1 MGDGAA
7 ELLRQALNEP
17 DADGD
22 WARLR
27 AALVRGGD
35 EGLASRVTE
44 LLERHAV
51 LLELARALGNELR
64 LDALLPRLIELVT
77 RTLRADRGT
86 LFLHDAETGELYSRV
101 LRGGQVE
108 EIRIPAQAGI
118 AGAAFTSGA
127 TLNIPDAYADARFN
141 AEVDRR
147 TGYRTRSILCVPLR
161 NRQGAAIGVTQVLNR
176 AGGPFT
182 AADEALLATVT
193 AHAAAALEHAQ
204 LFERLERARSEQERT
219 LELMA
224 AISTELNIETLLE
237 KIIKGTTELLEAE
250 RGTLFLYDARA
261 NELWS
266 LVAEGAGR
274 REIRIPSN
282 AGIAGWAFTSGQ
294 VVNIPDAYADPRFNQ
309 AVDRATGFRTRNILA
324 TPVVNKNGRIIGVV
338 QLLNKAGGPFLEGDE
353 RRLKGFVAQVVAA
366 LENAQLFDEVLQ
378 LKNYN
383 EGILKSLTNGVVTT
397 DAEGRIEKVNEAGAR
412 ILAAEEGELVGQT
425 ASAVF
430 ANTNPWIVKSL
441 DYVAQTGKTDF
452 HADVDL
458 RRRDGQ
464 TVSVNLNVAQLLSIE
479 DEPSGYMLVL
489 EDITREK
496 RVRTTMA
503 RYMAKEVVDR
513 LLAQGDD
520 ALAGS
525 SQEATVLFSDIRRFT
540 AIAERLGTR
549 MTVTLLN
556 EYFTEMVE
564 VIFGHGGILDKYI
577 GDAIMAVFG
586 APMQNPF
593 DADNALKASNE
604 MLRALRRINESRAAQ
619 GQEQFEIGI
628 GISTG
633 EVMAGNIGSVKRMEY
648 TVIGD
653 TVNLAARLESA
664 TKHYGATVLLSE
676 ATVAR
681 LASRADLR
689 EIDLVRTKGFS
700 RPALIYEATA
710 HFPDAARAQLA
721 RLLPV
726 YQEGFQHYRRR
737 RFADAMACFEE
748 ALKRRPGDGPS
759 QLHLDRS
766 RYYRDNPP
774 PENWDGVW
782 TMTEK

>member
-1 MGDGAA
+1 MGDGPA
-7 ELLRQALNEP
+7 ELLRRALDSP
-17 DADGD
+17 DADGG
-22 WARLR
+22 WERLR

-35 EGLASRVTE
+35 PALAERVVD
-44 LLERHAV
+44 LLGHHGV
-51 LLELARALGNELR
+51 LLELANVLGDELR
-64 LDALLPRLIELVT
+64 LDVLLPRLIDLVT
-77 RTLRADRGT
+77 RTLRADRAT
-86 LFLHDAETGELYSRV
+86 LFLHDAERNELYSR
-101 LRGGQVE
+101 LARGGQVR
-108 EIRIPAQAGI
+108 EIRIPAAAGI
-118 AGAAFTSGA
+118 AGAAFTSCS
-127 TLNIPDAYADARFN
+127 TLNIADAYADPRFN
-141 AEVDRR
+141 PEVDRR
-147 TGYRTRSILCVPLR
+147 TGYRTRNMLCVPLR
-161 NRQGAAIGVTQVLNR
+161 NRAGATIGVTQVLNKE
-176 AGGPFT
+176 GGPFT

-193 AHAAAALEHAQ
+193 AHAAAALEQAQ
-204 LFERLERARSEQERT
+204 LLEKLERARQEEART

-224 AISTELNIETLLE
+224 AISSELNIEALLA
-237 KIIKGTTELLEAE
+237 KIIKGTTELLQAE
-250 RGTLFLYDARA
+250 RGTLFLHDARS

-266 LVAEGAGR
+266 LVAEGAGT

-282 AGIAGWAFTSGQ
+282 AGIAGWAFTSGET
-294 VVNIPDAYADPRFNQ
+294 VNIPDAYADPRFNQ
-309 AVDRATGFRTRNILA
+309 AVDRATGFRTRTILA
-324 TPVVNKNGRIIGVV
+324 MPVVNKTGRIVGVV
-338 QLLNKAGGPFLEGDE
+338 QLLNKAGGPFVEDDE
-353 RRLKGFVAQVVAA
+353 RRLRGFVAQVVAA
-366 LENAQLFDEVLQ
+366 LENAQLFEEVLQ

-383 EGILKSLTNGVVTT
+383 EGILKSLTNGVVTL
-397 DAEGRIEKVNEAGAR
+397 DAERRIEKVNEAGAR
-412 ILAAEEGELVGQT
+412 ILAAAESELVGQT
-425 ASAVF
+425 AESVF
-430 ANTNPWIVKSL
+430 GNTNPWIVKSL
-441 DYVAQTGKTDF
+441 DYVAQTGKPDF

-464 TVSVNLNVAQLLSIE
+464 SVSVNLNVAQLLSIE
-479 DEPSGYMLVL
+479 NEPSGYMLVL

-513 LLAQGDD
+513 LLEQGEE
-520 ALAGS
+520 ALAGA

-540 AIAERLGTR
+540 TIAERLGTR

-564 VIFGHGGILDKYI
+564 VIFNNGGILDKYI

-586 APMQNPF
+586 APVQNPF
-593 DADNALKASNE
+593 DADNALKAAND
-604 MLRALRRINESRAAQ
+604 MLRALRQINTRRAKE

-628 GISTG
+628 GLSTG

-664 TKHYGATVLLSE
+664 TKHYGVTILVSE

-689 EIDLVRTKGFS
+689 EIDLVRAKGFS

-710 HFPDAARAQLA
+710 HFPEQVRAQLA
-721 RLLPV
+721 RLMPV
-726 YQEGFQHYRRR
+726 YQEGFHHYRRR
-737 RFADAMACFEE
+737 RWGEAIACFEE

-759 QLHLDRS
+759 QLHLDRC

-774 PENWDGVW
+774 PDAWDGVW